1 MLNDMVYPLLEKSI
15 NTLTEIDSNLRETI
29 RDSIEIPPSFEFG
42 ERSSNIAFKLAK
54 KLRQSPFQIAET
66 LTEFL
71 NSKLSDTGF
80 IARTEAKK
88 GYVNFFFDFATLT
101 PHLAQKILKAAEQY
115 GRNTSGVNKKIV
127 VEHTSINPVKPLHIG
142 NLRNAVLGD
151 IIARLYHWNGW
162 QVEVQNLIDD
172 LGRQVA
178 TLIWGYL
185 NSHHLGVER
194 ASEEK
199 FDVWLG
205 RVYSYCNDRLEKDV
219 SWNEVDKIMI
229 ELKKDPV
236 LYRFMRSICQACVDA
251 NLETAWRHGI
261 TYDYLV
267 WESDIAR
274 SGIWEE
280 TLQLLEKNDAFMWE
294 KDGVN
299 AGCFIADLGRLPE
312 FQDKKNPS
320 KIFVRSNGVP
330 TYVAHD
336 VALQLWKFGLV
347 KTLLL
352 SSPLTSQGVDI
363 QTQRALWTST
373 DLDLGQSHQKREF
386 GNADRVC
393 NVIGVEQDYL
403 QDIVRYSLKLLNLN
417 KQFHN
422 SYHRSYK
429 HVSAPH
435 ARFSGRTGNWY
446 EERAWADA
454 VLEDTQEAAFK
465 VLTSKRPDLGEDL
478 RKKEKITKRIAIG
491 AIRYWLAKF
500 STETEIKFRIDD
512 ATSLEGDTGPFLQYA
527 YVRASKILEKI
538 PSSSNPRRY
547 TLTNS
552 QITVH
557 EQSLVLRM
565 AEFPE
570 VVVKAASA
578 FQPIQI
584 TNYTYELA
592 AAFNRFY
599 ETSRVISAENP
610 DLQAFRIELVRAFQ
624 IVMGNALHL
633 LGIPIVEEM

>member
-1 MLNDMVYPLLEKSI
+1 MLSDMVYPLLEKSI

-29 RDSIEIPPSFEFG
+29 RDSIEIPPSIEFG
-42 ERSSNIAFKLAK
+42 ERSSNIAFKLTK
-54 KLRQSPFQIAET
+54 KLKQSPFQIAET
-66 LTEFL
+66 LTKIL

-80 IARTEAKK
+80 IARAEAKK
-88 GYVNFFFDFATLT
+88 GYVNFFFDFITLI
-101 PHLAQKILKAAEQY
+101 PHLTQKILMADEQY
-115 GRNTSGVNKKIV
+115 GQNTSGVNRKIV

-151 IIARLYHWNGW
+151 IIARLYYWNGW

-185 NSHHLGVER
+185 NSHHLDVKR
-194 ASEEK
+194 ALQEK

-205 RVYSYCNDRLEKDV
+205 RVYSYCNDLLEKDEN
-219 SWNEVDKIMI
+219 WNEVDRIMI

-236 LYRFMRSICQACVDA
+236 LYRYMRSICQACVDA

-267 WESDIAR
+267 WESDISR

-280 TLQLLEKNDAFMWE
+280 TFQLLEKNDAFMWE

-347 KTLLL
+347 KTPLL
-352 SSPLTSQGVDI
+352 SSPLTCQGVDI
-363 QTQRALWTST
+363 HTQRPLWTST
-373 DLDLGQSHQKREF
+373 DLDLERSHQKREF

-417 KQFHN
+417 EQFQN

-435 ARFSGRTGNWY
+435 ARFSGRTGNWF

-500 STETEIKFRIDD
+500 STETEIKFTIDD

-527 YVRASKILEKI
+527 YVRASKILEKL
-538 PSSSNPRRY
+538 PSSFIPRKY
-547 TLTNS
+547 VLINS
-552 QITVH
+552 QITSH
-557 EQSLVLRM
+557 EQSLVLKM

-584 TNYTYELA
+584 ANYTYELA

-599 ETSRVISAENP
+599 ETSRVISADNP
-610 DLQAFRIELVRAFQ
+610 DLQAFRIDLVRAFQ
-624 IVMGNALHL
+624 IVMVNALHL